1 MIKVALLHAPVVHID
16 LKVDLDQV
24 SQLHRV
30 EERYDFGGTIRVR
43 TDAYL
48 ERRIDDATAGLTLP
62 DKPSLEESCLRVL
75 LEDLLG
81 ARENVLAFQHG
92 AGAAEALALVAQHDA
107 DVVIGPHR
115 AALLVMLF
123 LLFRHEEGPS
133 AVLLPTAGCRASP
146 RMRHARLVED
156 GAGIRRYVQAARAPS
171 VGRLAHFLNS
181 AFW

>member
-24 SQLHRV
+24 SQLHGV

-62 DKPSLEESCLRVL
+62 DKPPLEESCLRIL

-81 ARENVLAFQHG
+81 ARENVLALQHR
-92 AGAAEALALVAQHDA
+92 AGAA
-107 DVVIGPHR
+107 
-115 AALLVMLF
+115 
-123 LLFRHEEGPS
+123 
-133 AVLLPTAGCRASP
+133 
-146 RMRHARLVED
+146 
-156 GAGIRRYVQAARAPS
+156 
-171 VGRLAHFLNS
+171 
-181 AFW
+181 